1 MKKLIIPL
9 SLLICLSSILTSQTR
24 ADFQEEKELANPKE
38 FKFIGYYL
46 MRYELVNYAPTNDFF
61 KGQVVGRLFGGNTT
75 RTMDDNFA
83 RFGEQRFLA
92 MLTYSP
98 RLFDG
103 WAKIRMSFE
112 LDWTLGTGNY
122 SAGGNFGGAFGADAV
137 NMQTQNLF
145 IEFNPN
151 KKLYINA
158 GLLRLYD
165 NIRVPFYTGT
175 DDLINTGYRLA
186 LFGSDASG
194 ISGHYFFKSNQ
205 RIKAGAYQLYEN
217 NVDHDDDVILYELD
231 YEYDVDIFNS
241 IGFNLWYLNDD
252 GSSQNGGGE
261 GGVSILGQ
269 GLNSGLTN
277 YNGVANFDFGSETYN
292 ADIYWLGTHFHGN
305 PLLHQGRFGYN
316 GFILKNFGK
325 AVSESHD
332 VTIDGYAA
340 NLRTA
345 YKYGK
350 NLHDFVSL
358 DLMFTTG
365 DTANIRD
372 GKYTGVLT
380 GNNWTSPG
388 AVWFSHGCYLL
399 LPHGDVVNRFNAAV
413 VDIQN
418 MGLGLAAVVLK
429 GSYDITPYKL
439 RATSVIATAISP
451 ITPYGGGNIIGTEV
465 NAGLVYSPRVFMDLE
480 LHAAYLKLGDFFDSE
495 QVNGGLKN
503 RPVDPWKIIFSI
515 KWIMF

>member
-1 MKKLIIPL
+1 MKNILISIILIL
-9 SLLICLSSILTSQTR
+9 SFSTTAISQIVETY
-24 ADFQEEKELANPKE
+24 AEEKDIPNPKE
-38 FKFIGYYL
+38 LTFIGYYL
-46 MRYELVNYAPTNDFF
+46 MRYELVNYAPENEFF

-75 RTMDDNFA
+75 YTMNDNFS
-83 RFGEQRFLA
+83 RFAEQRFLG

-103 WAKIRMSFE
+103 WAKMRMSFE
-112 LDWTLGTGNY
+112 IDWTWGTGNY

-137 NMQTQNLF
+137 NIQTQNLF
-145 IEFNPN
+145 FEFNPN
-151 KKLYINA
+151 IKLYVNA

-165 NIRVPFYTGT
+165 NIKVPYYTGT
-175 DDLINTGYRLA
+175 SDLINTGYRLA
-186 LFGSDASG
+186 FFGSDASG
-194 ISGHYFFKSNQ
+194 IAAHYFFKSNQ

-217 NVDHDDDVILYELD
+217 NVEDADDVALFELD
-231 YEYDVDIFNS
+231 YEYDIDIFNS
-241 IGFNLWYLNDD
+241 IGVSLWYLNDD
-252 GSSQNGGGE
+252 GSSQSAGGE

-269 GLNSGLTN
+269 GLNSGLSS
-277 YNGVANFDFGSETYN
+277 YNGVANFDFGDETYN
-292 ADIYWLGTHFHGN
+292 ADIFWLGTHFHGN
-305 PLLHQGRFGYN
+305 PILHQGRFGYS
-316 GFILKNFGK
+316 GFVMTNFGN
-325 AVSESHD
+325 AVTETQD
-332 VTIDGYAA
+332 VSIFGVAA

-350 NLHDFVSL
+350 NIHDYISL
-358 DLMFTTG
+358 DLIATSG

-418 MGLGLAAVVLK
+418 IGYGLIAGVLK
-429 GSYDITPYKL
+429 GSYDYIPNKL
-439 RATSVIATAISP
+439 RFETAIGTGFSP
-451 ITPYGGGNIIGTEV
+451 VAPYGGGNAIGTEI
-465 NAGLVYSPRVFMDLE
+465 NAGIIYSPRVFMDLE
-480 LHAAYLKLGDFFDSE
+480 LHAAYLALGDFFDSDI
-495 QVNGGLKN
+495 VNGGLDS
-503 RPVDPWKIIFSI
+503 RPADPWKIILSL

>member
-1 MKKLIIPL
+1 MKNIII
-9 SLLICLSSILTSQTR
+9 SFLLIMCFSTQLISQSY
-24 ADFQEEKELANPKE
+24 ADFEEEKNMPDPKE
-38 FKFIGYYL
+38 LSFIGYYL
-46 MRYELVNYAPTNDFF
+46 MRYELVNFAPENEFF

-75 RTMDDNFA
+75 RTMDDNYA
-83 RFGEQRFLA
+83 RFGEQRFLG

-103 WAKIRMSFE
+103 WAKMRFSFE
-112 LDWTLGTGNY
+112 IDWTLGTGNY

-137 NMQTQNLF
+137 NIQTQNLF
-145 IEFNPN
+145 IEFNPS

-165 NIRVPFYTGT
+165 NIRVPYYTGT
-175 DDLINTGYRLA
+175 ADLTNTGYRLA

-194 ISGHYFFKSNQ
+194 IAAHYFFKSNQ
-205 RIKAGAYQLYEN
+205 RIKVGAYQLYEN
-217 NVDHDDDVILYELD
+217 NVDHNDDVALFELD
-231 YEYDVDIFNS
+231 YEYDIDIFNS

-252 GSSQNGGGE
+252 GSSQSGGGE

-277 YNGVANFDFGSETYN
+277 YNGTANFDFGSETYN
-292 ADIYWLGTHFHGN
+292 ADIFWLGTHFHGN
-305 PLLHQGRFGYN
+305 PILHQGRFGYS
-316 GFILKNFGK
+316 GFVLSNFGK
-325 AVSESHD
+325 AISESHD
-332 VTIDGYAA
+332 VSINGFAA

-350 NLHDFVSL
+350 NINDYVSL
-358 DLMFTTG
+358 DLIATTG

-372 GKYTGVLT
+372 GKYTGILT

-418 MGLGLAAVVLK
+418 IGYGLIAGVLK
-429 GSYDITPYKL
+429 GSYDYIPHKL
-439 RATSVIATAISP
+439 RFTSAVGTGFAPIA
-451 ITPYGGGNIIGTEV
+451 PYGGGNMIGTEI
-465 NAGLVYSPRVFMDLE
+465 NAGIIYSPRVFMDLE
-480 LHAAYLKLGDFFDSE
+480 LHAAYLSLGDFFDAE
-495 QVNGGLKN
+495 LVNGGLED
-503 RPVDPWKIIFSI
+503 RPTDPWKIILSL